1 MVDFLGKIAGP
12 ALKDNLLRLGVDLS
26 IETNLLYV
34 DVNNKRIGINT
45 ATPNVDLD
53 VNGLANFSNTLQ
65 INAGNITTLSNNANI
80 YLTPN
85 GSGQVIIAGTLSPGN
100 LSITNGGN
108 ISGANVIF
116 SNTYTSNVTTGT
128 APLTVNSTTRV
139 ANLNVAVAGNL
150 INGNSSVTVNPNGNV
165 NISVAGNSNV
175 VVITGTGANITGT
188 ANVSGTIYG
197 ADANLSGNLSVNGN
211 VTMGNLNLANI
222 VSNGNLTANTLVVN
236 NSANLGNLSITN
248 LTINS
253 VPLNSNIYLAPNGTG
268 GVVVNAVSALTLPSG
283 LGSDR
288 PVSPVAGM
296 IRWNRSNSK
305 FEWFDGSAWNSV
317 TSAQTQL
324 TSDTFYGDG
333 NQYIFTLSQPS
344 TTAATLVSINGVIQ
358 APTSAYTISGSTLT
372 FTEVPS
378 DTDVIEARTM
388 VTVSATTDLS
398 DGTTSVVTNNAASK
412 ISLTIR
418 GSAKAEVN
426 ATDIVLYNSNIVSN
440 VTAQT
445 VNSSA
450 VTIDQ
455 WPTANYTSAK
465 YLVSITNGTGRQMT
479 ELLLTANSTNAYL
492 ANIGSVNSGS
502 SLMTFTA
509 NIVSGNATLWGTGV
523 GTGNS
528 VRVSRTLI
536 V

>member
-12 ALKDNLLRLGVDLS
+12 ALKDNLVRLGVDLS

-34 DVNNKRIGINT
+34 DVNNQRIGINT

-53 VNGLANFSNTLQ
+53 VNGIANFSDTLQ
-65 INAGNITTLSNNANI
+65 INAGNIITLSNDANI

-85 GSGQVIIAGTLSPGN
+85 GAGQVVISGTLSPGN
-100 LSITNGGN
+100 LSIADGGS
-108 ISGANVIF
+108 ISGADSIS
-116 SNTYTSNVTTGT
+116 SNTYTSNVSTGT
-128 APLTVNSTTRV
+128 APFTVSSTTRV
-139 ANLNVAVAGNL
+139 DNLNVAAAGNL
-150 INGNSSVTVNPNGNV
+150 IDGNSSITVNPNGNV

-175 VVITGTGANITGT
+175 VVITDTGANITGT

-197 ADANLSGNLSVNGN
+197 VDANLTGNLSVDGN
-211 VTMGNLNLANI
+211 VTVGNLNLTDI

-236 NSANLGNLSITN
+236 NSANLGNISITDT
-248 LTINS
+248 TIS
-253 VPLNSNIYLAPNGTG
+253 SITSDSNIYISPNGVG
-268 GVVVNAVSALTLPSG
+268 SLIVDAVSALALPSG
-283 LGSDR
+283 YGSDR
-288 PVSPVAGM
+288 PLSPVAGM
-296 IRWNRSNSK
+296 IRWNQSNTK
-305 FEWFDGSAWNSV
+305 FEWYDGTNWNSV
-317 TSAQTQL
+317 TSSQTQL

-333 NQYIFTLSQPS
+333 GTYSFTLSQPS

-398 DGTTSVVTNNAASK
+398 DGTTGVVTNNSFPK
-412 ISLTIR
+412 IGFTVR
-418 GSAKAEVN
+418 GNEKARIN
-426 ATDIVLYNSNIVSN
+426 DTDIVLYDSNIVNDVS
-440 VTAQT
+440 AQT
-445 VNSSA
+445 VNNTA

-455 WPTANYTSAK
+455 WPTADYTSGK
-465 YLVSITNGTGRQMT
+465 YLVSVTNGTGRQMT

-502 SLMTFTA
+502 PLMTFTA
-509 NIVSGNATLWGTGV
+509 NIVSGNATLWGTGT
-523 GTGNS
+523 GSGNS
-528 VRVSRTLI
+528 VKVSRTLI